1 MDGFNEFE
9 DELKYDKYYCLNLK
23 SYYHFPLAI
32 KKLRKI
38 IIDNKVDLVHSS
50 LYWSTVLAR
59 FACPHNVPLVSSIQ
73 ASLTDSVE
81 YKKKWVGWLDR
92 FSYNRRRSTII
103 GVSQH
108 TLDDYF
114 NFLKLKKKNTYLLY
128 NFVDT
133 KKYTAV
139 SNELPKNNNDF
150 RLITVGSLKIQKNHR
165 FLLEAFTKL
174 KDQNISLDIYGDG
187 LLKEMLA
194 KFISDND
201 LPVRL
206 MGKVGNINEVI
217 AGYDLFVMPS
227 IYEGFSLAVLEG
239 MVMEKPMLLSDTP
252 TFVEQAADSAIYFSL
267 NDVDDLVEKIL
278 LLKNDSGRLKEI
290 AIKGRDR
297 ALQNFTLE
305 HHMATLRKIYK
316 DILSE

>member
-1 MDGFNEFE
+1 
-9 DELKYDKYYCLNLK
+9 
-23 SYYHFPLAI
+23 PLAI

-59 FACPHNVPLVSSIQ
+59 FACPHNLPLVSSIQ

-81 YKKKWVGWLDR
+81 YKKKWIGWLDR
-92 FSYNRRRSTII
+92 FSYNRRSNTIL

-114 NFLKLKKKNTYLLY
+114 HFLKLKKQNAYLLY

-133 KKYTAV
+133 KKYTVASAV
-139 SNELPKNNNDF
+139 STRNGNAF
-150 RLITVGSLKIQKNHR
+150 RLITVGSLKVQKNHR

-174 KDQNISLDIYGDG
+174 KGQNISLDIYGDG
-187 LLKEMLA
+187 LLKEELA
-194 KFISDND
+194 KFINEND

-206 MGKVGNINEVI
+206 MGKVGNLNEVI
-217 AGYDLFVMPS
+217 GQYDLFVMPS

-252 TFVEQAADSAIYFSL
+252 TFVEQAAGSAIYFSL
-267 NDVDDLVEKIL
+267 NNVDDLVEKIL
-278 LLKNDSGRLKEI
+278 LLKNDPGKLKEI

-305 HHMATLRKIYK
+305 HHMATLRKIYTE
-316 DILSE
+316 ILGK